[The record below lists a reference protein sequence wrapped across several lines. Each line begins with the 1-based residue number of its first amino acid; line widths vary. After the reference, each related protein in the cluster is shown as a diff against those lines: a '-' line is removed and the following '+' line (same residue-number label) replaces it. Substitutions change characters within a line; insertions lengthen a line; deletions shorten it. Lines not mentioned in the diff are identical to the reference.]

1 MMASNH
7 RVVCALTHLNAK
19 YGLAPDQAWKID
31 TVLVLR

>member
-7 RVVCALTHLNAK
+7 RVVCALTHLNAT
-19 YGLAPDQAWKID
+19 YWLESDQTWKID